1 MKICEQCCPFWKFDQ
16 VLKLIFQSIGI
27 WIVKKKGGGG
37 GGGGAQTLK
46 MYLYVVAVKRV
57 GLN

>member
-1 MKICEQCCPFWKFDQ
+1 MD
-16 VLKLIFQSIGI
+16 S
-27 WIVKKKGGGG
+27 KKRGGG

>member
-1 MKICEQCCPFWKFDQ
+1 MD
-16 VLKLIFQSIGI
+16 S
-27 WIVKKKGGGG
+27 KGGGG
-37 GGGGAQTLK
+37 GGGGGGEPQTLK